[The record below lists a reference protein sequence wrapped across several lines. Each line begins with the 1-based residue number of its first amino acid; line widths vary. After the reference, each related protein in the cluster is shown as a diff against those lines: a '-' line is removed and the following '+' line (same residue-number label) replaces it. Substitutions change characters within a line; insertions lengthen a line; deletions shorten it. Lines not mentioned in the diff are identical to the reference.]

1 MISYFFRRMFTIA
14 AFVLAIWPAWG
25 EEQAPSIDVD
35 PDWSLVGHLA
45 LSFIVIIVMIMLV
58 RLFLLKWQPLRT
70 NPRLPIRIVGGVSLG
85 SRERVIAVDIE
96 NERFYLAICQGGI
109 SVIHHSSSS
118 VPQKSELVAAKELS
132 DKFRE
137 LVKSGS

>member
-1 MISYFFRRMFTIA
+1 MFTIA
-14 AFVLAIWPAWG
+14 AFVVAIWPAWA

-45 LSFIVIIVMIMLV
+45 LSFIVIIVLIMLF
-58 RLFLLKWQPLRT
+58 RLFLMKWQPLRA
-70 NPRLPIRIVGGVSLG
+70 NPRLPIRVIGGVSLG

-96 NERFYLAICQGGI
+96 SERFYLAVCQGNI

-118 VPQKSELVAAKELS
+118 RSQNSEVTAEKELS

-137 LVKSGS
+137 LIKGKG